1 MSPSSM
7 WKASPV
13 ENGIAPLISTAIA

>member
-1 MSPSSM
+1 MSQPSM

>member
-1 MSPSSM
+1 MSPASM